1 MNARAAL
8 MDAFETASTFAP
20 PRAIRATI
28 SRYSL
33 SAGGPM
39 TISAAHFIASL
50 IFLHTLAP
58 AQFGL
63 FSFLLIV
70 VPFSLSITG
79 SLLGPSLM
87 AELRRTTRIEEAT
100 LATHLKA
107 NLVIAALA
115 AAIVAAL
122 MYESGAGST
131 PALLLGLYGGA
142 MALRGFGRSYAYA
155 VKWPLRVFLSDIV
168 YSAVLISGLLLL
180 LTTDRLTMASAAM
193 VLAIAAIF
201 SMAAF
206 GAAYLAKL
214 VRPGN
219 AGSIWAYGAIWQEWA
234 RWAVFGVVL
243 TELTANAHAYLVTF
257 ISGPKAFAVL
267 ALGSLLMRPA
277 SLVLSALPDI
287 ERPRMAAKIGKDDI
301 TGAFRTVK
309 EFRTAAVAI
318 WIATILLAGVLLMW
332 FPHTILRKGYDE
344 TQALIVLAFWVVI
357 LGVRTLRT
365 PEAVFLQAAGEFR
378 ALARVSMW
386 SSVTSLAVT
395 LALLLIAGPIFSLAG
410 LVAGDVVMTGNIFAL
425 TRNWKRVHG

>member
-1 MNARAAL
+1 MSARAAGIAL
-8 MDAFETASTFAP
+8 P
-20 PRAIRATI
+20 PQSGLAAMLA
-28 SRYSL
+28 RYGV

-39 TISAAHFIASL
+39 ATSGAHFLASL
-50 IFLHTLAP
+50 IFLHALAP
-58 AQFGL
+58 AEFGL

-70 VPFSLSITG
+70 VPFSLSISG

-87 AELRRTTRIEEAT
+87 ATLRRKALIDEAT

-115 AAIVAAL
+115 VMAVAAL
-122 MYESGAGST
+122 LFASHASAAV
-131 PALLLGLYGGA
+131 ALLLGCYGGT
-142 MALRGFGRSYAYA
+142 MVLRAFARAYAYA
-155 VKWPLRVFLSDIV
+155 IKQPLRVLFCDIA
-168 YSAVLISGLLLL
+168 YSISLILGLVLLLAAHQ
-180 LTTDRLTMASAAM
+180 LTIAHAAM
-193 VLAIAAIF
+193 MLLAAAAL
-201 SMAAF
+201 SLLAF
-206 GAAYLAKL
+206 GFTYLAKQF
-214 VRPGN
+214 RPSDVGT
-219 AGSIWAYGAIWQEWA
+219 IFAYGAIWQEFA

-287 ERPRMAAKIGKDDI
+287 ERPRMAAKIGHGDTK
-301 TGAFRTVK
+301 GAFRTVT

-318 WIATILLAGVLLMW
+318 WLATILLAGVLLLW
-332 FPHTILRKGYDE
+332 FPHVILKKGYDE
-344 TQALIVLAFWVVI
+344 TQALIVLAFWIVI

-386 SSVTSLAVT
+386 SSVTSLTVT
-395 LALLLIAGPIFSLAG
+395 LALLLIAGPIWSLTG
-410 LVAGDVVMTGNIFAL
+410 LIAGDLVMTGNIFSL
-425 TRNWKRVHG
+425 TRKWKDAHV

>member
-1 MNARAAL
+1 MNASANRIAAAAPA
-8 MDAFETASTFAP
+8 MPAFA
-20 PRAIRATI
+20 ATLA
-28 SRYSL
+28 RYGL

-39 TISAAHFIASL
+39 ATSAAHFIASL
-50 IFLHTLAP
+50 IFLHAFAP
-58 AQFGL
+58 AEFGL

-79 SLLGPSLM
+79 SLLAPSLM
-87 AELRRTTRIEEAT
+87 AELRRTARIEDAS

-115 AAIVAAL
+115 IASVAAL
-122 MYESGAGST
+122 MFESGAGAK

-142 MALRGFGRSYAYA
+142 MTLRAFGRTYAYA
-155 VKWPLRVFLSDIV
+155 VKSPFRALFSDLV
-168 YSAVLISGLLLL
+168 YSAALIAGLSLLL
-180 LTTDRLTMASAAM
+180 LTNQLAIVSAAM
-193 VLAIAAIF
+193 VLAAAAMI
-201 SMAAF
+201 SLAAF
-206 GAAYLAKL
+206 GASYLAKL
-214 VRPGN
+214 MRPGN
-219 AGSIWAYGAIWQEWA
+219 SGSIMAYGAIWQEWA

-287 ERPRMAAKIGKDDI
+287 ERPRMAAKIGKDDAA
-301 TGAFRTVK
+301 GAFRTVK
-309 EFRTAAVAI
+309 EFRTAAVAM
-318 WIATILLAGVLLMW
+318 WIATIFLAGALLMW
-332 FPHTILRKGYDE
+332 FPHVILRKGYDE
-344 TQALIVLAFWVVI
+344 TQALTVFAFWIVI
-357 LGVRTLRT
+357 LGIRTLRT

-410 LVAGDVVMTGNIFAL
+410 LIAGDLVMTGNIFSL
-425 TRNWKRVHG
+425 TRQWKQAHA